1 MTKSF
6 IKLHFLGFSIVL
18 AGLLFFVIYQLFAT
32 PQFTRIPLT
41 QLIKPSTLKKL
52 FYQTPDI
59 GEPQNILSYKPL
71 VVMCEPGCYFFF
83 EERIVVPKVDNDEK
97 KQFTNI
103 SQFEP
108 RFLDDQAGLIGY
120 QTTDLQ
126 NPTFYV
132 IDYSGQL
139 LQTVRLNLNQVRLL
153 EFVNYYPKTKEIM
166 FKSINQQTQEIK
178 YWLYQ
183 ADKPSLR
190 QIEL

>member
-1 MTKSF
+1 MTKSLF
-6 IKLHFLGFSIVL
+6 KLHLLAFVIVFI
-18 AGLLFFVIYQLFAT
+18 GLLSLVTYQLFIT
-32 PQFTRIPLT
+32 PQFTRVPIS
-41 QLIKPSTLKKL
+41 QLLKAKTLSKL

-59 GEPQNILSYKPL
+59 GEPQNFPDPNPMA
-71 VVMCEPGCYFFF
+71 VMCEPDCYFFF
-83 EERIVVPKVDNDEK
+83 QERIVMAKVDNDEK
-97 KQFTNI
+97 KRFSKF

-108 RFLDDQAGLIGY
+108 KFLDDQVGLIGY
-120 QTTDLQ
+120 QTTDPQ

-166 FKSINQQTQEIK
+166 FKSTNQETQEIK
-178 YWLYQ
+178 HWLYQ
-183 ADKPSLR
+183 ATKPSLR